1 MTQVDFYI
9 LNDTRQ
15 SALPVFTCRLTEKAY
30 RQGHQVYIH
39 AGSDRQLRQLD
50 DLLWTFRDGS
60 FLPHRIHAAGTD
72 SGGEEPI
79 LLGHAIE
86 PEGPGDV
93 LLNLSGEVPA
103 FFSRFNRVAEL
114 VGGDDSQ
121 IAAARD
127 RYRFYKDRGY
137 SLNTHNL

>member
-9 LNDTRQ
+9 LNDSQ
-15 SALPVFTCRLTEKAY
+15 PAALPLFTCRLTEKAY

-39 AGSDRQLRQLD
+39 TESDQQLRELD

-60 FLPHRIHAAGTD
+60 FLPHGRHEDGSSND
-72 SGGEEPI
+72 QPI
-79 LLGHAIE
+79 LLGHALE

-93 LLNLSGEVPA
+93 LLNLAGEVPA

-114 VGGDDSQ
+114 VGGNDSQ
-121 IAAARD
+121 IAAART

-137 SLNTHNL
+137 TLNTHNL

>member
-9 LNDTRQ
+9 LNDSQ
-15 SALPVFTCRLTEKAY
+15 SGALPLFTCRLTEKAY

-39 AGSDRQLRQLD
+39 TESDAQLRQLD
-50 DLLWTFRDGS
+50 DMLWTFRDGS
-60 FLPHRIHAAGTD
+60 FLPHRIHEAAPD
-72 SGGEEPI
+72 SAGDQPI
-79 LLGHAIE
+79 LLGLAAE

-93 LLNLSGEVPA
+93 LLNLAEEVPA

-114 VGGDDSQ
+114 VGGTDKQ
-121 IAAARD
+121 VAAARV

-137 SLNTHNL
+137 TLNTHNL